1 MVDEFMSEYAGRVIV
16 ISGAG
21 SGIGRATAILFG
33 QDKAA
38 VVVLDWNGESAQ
50 STVDEIERGGGVGLA
65 LQVDVGNSQQ
75 VKAAVAKTVEKFGR
89 IDILFANAAVQIIKP
104 IELTTDEDWEH
115 VISANLKGS
124 FVCCREV
131 VPVMRRQRSGCILI
145 ASSGHAFH
153 SYPGYTAYAASKG
166 GQLAMMRAMAIDC
179 APDGIRVN
187 CIIPGATETQLL
199 KAHFENNPE
208 EKARLVEKIPM
219 GRLAAPEDIARAVR
233 MLASDDAGFITGQ
246 SLVVDGGLL
255 ARN

>member
-1 MVDEFMSEYAGRVIV
+1 MGEFAGRVII

-33 QDKAA
+33 QEKAA

-50 STVDEIERGGGVGLA
+50 STVNEIERGGGVGLA
-65 LQVDVGNSQQ
+65 LQVDVSDSPQ
-75 VKAAVAKTVEKFGR
+75 VKAAVAKTVEKYGR

-104 IELTTDEDWEH
+104 IELTSDEDWEH

-124 FVCCREV
+124 FLCCREV

-187 CIIPGATETQLL
+187 CIVPGATETQLL

-219 GRLAAPEDIARAVR
+219 GRLATPEDIARAVR
-233 MLASDDAGFITGQ
+233 MLASADGAYITGT
-246 SLVVDGGLL
+246 SLVIDGGLL

>member
-1 MVDEFMSEYAGRVIV
+1 MGEFAGRVII

-33 QDKAA
+33 QEKAA

-50 STVDEIERGGGVGLA
+50 STVNEIERGGGVGLA
-65 LQVDVGNSQQ
+65 LQVDVSDSPQ
-75 VKAAVAKTVEKFGR
+75 VKAAVARTVEKYGR

-104 IELTTDEDWEH
+104 IELTSDEDWEH

-124 FVCCREV
+124 FLCCREV

-187 CIIPGATETQLL
+187 CIVPGATETQLL

-219 GRLAAPEDIARAVR
+219 GRLATPEDIARAVR
-233 MLASDDAGFITGQ
+233 MLASDDGAYITGT
-246 SLVVDGGLL
+246 SLVIDGGLL

>member
-1 MVDEFMSEYAGRVIV
+1 MGEFAGRVII

-33 QDKAA
+33 QEKAA

-50 STVDEIERGGGVGLA
+50 STVNEIERGGGVGLA
-65 LQVDVGNSQQ
+65 LQVDVSDSPQ
-75 VKAAVAKTVEKFGR
+75 VKAAVARTVEKYGR

-104 IELTTDEDWEH
+104 IELTSDEDWEH

-124 FVCCREV
+124 FLCCREV

-187 CIIPGATETQLL
+187 CIVPGATETQLL

-219 GRLAAPEDIARAVR
+219 GRLATPEDIARAVR
-233 MLASDDAGFITGQ
+233 MLASADGAYITGT
-246 SLVVDGGLL
+246 SLVIDGGLL